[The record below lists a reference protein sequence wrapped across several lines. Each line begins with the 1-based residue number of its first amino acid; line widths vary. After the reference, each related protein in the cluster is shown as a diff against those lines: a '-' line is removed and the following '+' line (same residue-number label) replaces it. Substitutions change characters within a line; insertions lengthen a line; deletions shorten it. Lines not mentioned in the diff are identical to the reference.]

1 MNAMTGAIGAARA
14 CAGREHAS
22 RNAPGG
28 EDAIYRGVSGLAE
41 RAVPDMLERFSDQA
55 CRVVVQ
61 AREEARALNH
71 NWIGTEHLM
80 LALIGEGSGVAAQ
93 VLESLEISLEAAR
106 WLVEQTIGRGER
118 PPSGQLQFTPRARK
132 VLELA
137 SGLSHGY
144 DHVGSW
150 HILLGLLR
158 EGDGVGAIV
167 LFTLGADQYRVGLR
181 TSQLLRGD
189 RGNEASGQGSQP
201 DARTYARLLDNP
213 LARIDVLDRRLA
225 AAEHRLDL
233 QTDPGGLDQQAL
245 TLRRETAA
253 AVDMQNLRPPPGCTA
268 LRRNGPPPGHLGSG
282 GWNGPLLASCRWLG
296 SWIGCTPSWTS
307 CGRSCAGTA
316 STRATPRIGGCTI
329 EPCCSSA
336 CGPAWVPV
344 TTLGYARGPLP
355 AVRVERFVARRSR

>member
-1 MNAMTGAIGAARA
+1 
-14 CAGREHAS
+14 
-22 RNAPGG
+22 
-28 EDAIYRGVSGLAE
+28 
-41 RAVPDMLERFSDQA
+41 MLERFSDQA

-61 AREEARALNH
+61 SREEARALNH

-80 LALIGEGSGVAAQ
+80 LGLIGEGSGMAAQ
-93 VLESLEISLEAAR
+93 VLESLEISLEGAR

-144 DHVGSW
+144 DYVGSW

-181 TSQLLRGD
+181 TGLLLRGD
-189 RGNEASGQGSQP
+189 RGNEASGEGSQP
-201 DARTYARLLDNP
+201 GARAYARLLDNP

-225 AAEHRLDL
+225 AVEHRLDVQPDL
-233 QTDPGGLDQQAL
+233 GDLDQQAV
-245 TLRRETAA
+245 TVRRETAA
-253 AVDMQNLRPPPGCTA
+253 AVDMQEFETA
-268 LRRNGPPPGHLGSG
+268 AGLHGPETQWPAPGHLSSG

-296 SWIGCTPSWTS
+296 SWTGCTQSWTS
-307 CGRSCAGTA
+307 CGRSCASTA
-316 STRATPRIGGCTI
+316 SIRATTPHRR
-329 EPCCSSA
+329 PCD
-336 CGPAWVPV
+336 
-344 TTLGYARGPLP
+344 L
-355 AVRVERFVARRSR
+355 AVSIRAALAPVARRAPRGPPKAERRR

>member
-1 MNAMTGAIGAARA
+1 
-14 CAGREHAS
+14 
-22 RNAPGG
+22 
-28 EDAIYRGVSGLAE
+28 
-41 RAVPDMLERFSDQA
+41 MLERFSDQA

-201 DARTYARLLDNP
+201 DARTYTRLLDNP
-213 LARIDVLDRRLA
+213 LALIDVLDRRLA